1 MPTQEHVLRDLLA
14 VRACPKLS
22 KAVEAA
28 AAECDAACLS
38 YEQLLQVLQSLPISD
53 YSGAFEA
60 ACRALLEAMRA
71 GDDPAKIQAL
81 TAEVCHEVRTA
92 LDLLATAHTAPCIR
106 RFAVVYQQHSLEP
119 HTTGS

>member
-14 VRACPKLS
+14 VRACPKLC

-28 AAECDAACLS
+28 AAGSDAACLS

-60 ACRALLEAMRA
+60 ACRALLDAMRA

-81 TAEVCHEVRTA
+81 AAEVCHEVSTA
-92 LDLLATAHTAPCIR
+92 LGLLASAHTTAGTHRC
-106 RFAVVYQQHSLEP
+106 VVEHEQHSLQA
-119 HTTGS
+119 HM